1 MTEAF
6 PDAKS
11 PVDTSLRTSEAARMN
26 LSLIVG
32 ILSLVLWIAFVFI
45 HPVATGWVHL
55 LLGLGVVL
63 LIRRVVT
70 GRAAW

>member
-1 MTEAF
+1 VN
-6 PDAKS
+6 P
-11 PVDTSLRTSEAARMN
+11 
-26 LSLIVG
+26 SLIVA
-32 ILSLVLWIAFVFI
+32 ILALLAWIALAFVF
-45 HPVATGWVHL
+45 PVASGWIHL

>member
-1 MTEAF
+1 
-6 PDAKS
+6 
-11 PVDTSLRTSEAARMN
+11 VN
-26 LSLIVG
+26 LSLAVG
-32 ILSLVLWIAFVFI
+32 ILALLAWILLVFI
-45 HPVATGWVHL
+45 HPLHTGWVHL